1 MQDKEYYIG
10 IDYGTSN
17 SCVGIYMNST
27 VKIAPNRIGERT
39 TPSLVLFSGNKIF
52 VGEDVITQTDEE
64 NKMINEVK
72 RFIGLDYYEFKNK
85 EFSKHLNYEVI
96 NQDGKPKIKIV
107 INGKEDYYSA
117 EEISALIIKKMVSN
131 AEDFINEIETGV
143 KIGKAVMTVPVH
155 FSEKQKE
162 ALHAAARMAD
172 IEVTRII
179 NEPTAAAL
187 AYGLGEDLILQ
198 KENYSKRSNKLTNIG
213 KSTCE
218 GVPPTASEAFKFEKK
233 IVVFDLGGG
242 TFDITLL
249 NISTISDNLFNFE
262 VIGTNGETD
271 LGGSDFDN
279 LMVDYFI
286 KKFCK
291 KHEKKEEDIRKNKK
305 ECKRLKIKCEAAKK
319 LLSENNEA
327 FVVLNNFYDDIDLNE
342 RIMKYEF
349 ESICKDLFEKIENI
363 TMNLL
368 TELGKEPQDFE
379 SVILVGGATR
389 MTGIKNMLKR
399 IFGERKIKDNIDPDE
414 AVAFG
419 ATLESA
425 KVEKKEKVNFTL
437 QDIIPYNLG
446 IAVLNQN
453 QEEIKKG
460 QKMYTI
466 IKKFSKIPTV
476 SKEHP
481 FKVTLNEKFRD
492 ININIYEGNDKYV
505 ENNRRLDVITI
516 SDIHQI
522 GEIEYGIIFGID
534 VNSKLIVHINFK
546 SLNRKESREIRKITN
561 AIMDGKKK
569 KIKIN
574 KSKLILPM
582 NSVFLNIQNM
592 KQNIYSS
599 TNLNSKLENLID
611 CSQEYEQLINNYM
624 TFINENDYVLEK
636 IYVYTKELFNLYSE
650 RIMLNSQKLVDK
662 RISKKNNIPK
672 IINKIKERM
681 KNLISVVGYV
691 ADLLDIFIDVRENS
705 KNEFYQIL
713 YNFMEL
719 MNNEGNNKMEN
730 QKFCRYYSILYFE
743 KAFYCYKK
751 YTIDDDL
758 MKIDRDIKIKL
769 EEQIQKNKKKLYEIK
784 SFATVIESL
793 AKEKQFLVGHTGFT
807 FVLQQL
813 EKLKNLE
820 VLSVDEMKEL
830 FDLFQNMVDSYDK
843 KEKSLEEA
851 YCIANIIKI
860 LYKIYK
866 DEDKDRLLE
875 YISRFNF
882 IMEGRE
888 DEKYNWYKEIKKIID
903 EIENKFNF

>member
-1 MQDKEYYIG
+1 
-10 IDYGTSN
+10 
-17 SCVGIYMNST
+17 
-27 VKIAPNRIGERT
+27 
-39 TPSLVLFSGNKIF
+39 
-52 VGEDVITQTDEE
+52 
-64 NKMINEVK
+64 
-72 RFIGLDYYEFKNK
+72 
-85 EFSKHLNYEVI
+85 
-96 NQDGKPKIKIV
+96 
-107 INGKEDYYSA
+107 
-117 EEISALIIKKMVSN
+117 
-131 AEDFINEIETGV
+131 
-143 KIGKAVMTVPVH
+143 
-155 FSEKQKE
+155 
-162 ALHAAARMAD
+162 
-172 IEVTRII
+172 
-179 NEPTAAAL
+179 
-187 AYGLGEDLILQ
+187 
-198 KENYSKRSNKLTNIG
+198 
-213 KSTCE
+213 
-218 GVPPTASEAFKFEKK
+218 
-233 IVVFDLGGG
+233 
-242 TFDITLL
+242 
-249 NISTISDNLFNFE
+249 
-262 VIGTNGETD
+262 
-271 LGGSDFDN
+271 
-279 LMVDYFI
+279 
-286 KKFCK
+286 
-291 KHEKKEEDIRKNKK
+291 
-305 ECKRLKIKCEAAKK
+305 
-319 LLSENNEA
+319 
-327 FVVLNNFYDDIDLNE
+327 
-342 RIMKYEF
+342 
-349 ESICKDLFEKIENI
+349 
-363 TMNLL
+363 
-368 TELGKEPQDFE
+368 
-379 SVILVGGATR
+379 
-389 MTGIKNMLKR
+389 MLKR
-399 IFGERKIKDNIDPDE
+399 IFGERKIKDNINPDE

-425 KVEKKEKVNFTL
+425 KVEKKEKVNFIL

-460 QKMYTI
+460 MIMYPI
-466 IKKFSKIPTV
+466 VKKYSKIPSV
-476 SKEHP
+476 SKEHT
-481 FKVTLNEKFRD
+481 FKVTLNEKIRD
-492 ININIYEGNDKYV
+492 ININVYEGNDNYV
-505 ENNRRLDVITI
+505 EKNRRLDVITI
-516 SDIHQI
+516 SDINQI
-522 GEIEYGIIFGID
+522 GEIEYGIIFDIN

-546 SLNRKESREIRKITN
+546 SLNRTERREIRNITN

-582 NSVFLNIQNM
+582 NSVILNIQNM

-599 TNLNSKLENLID
+599 SNLNSKLDNLID

-624 TFINENDYVLEK
+624 TFINENDYALEK
-636 IYVYTKELFNLYSE
+636 IYVYTKELFNLYSDI
-650 RIMLNSQKLVDK
+650 IMLNSEKLVDK
-662 RISKKNNIPK
+662 KISKKNSVPQ
-672 IINKIKERM
+672 IIIKIKERM

-730 QKFCRYYSILYFE
+730 KKFCRYYSILYFE

-807 FVLQQL
+807 FVIQQL

-866 DEDKDRLLE
+866 DEDKDRLFE

-888 DEKYNWYKEIKKIID
+888 DEKYNWYIEIKKIID
-903 EIENKFNF
+903 EIENKFNY